1 MQRGGAVKRVKKTVR
16 SGDDLLEVSG
26 GRSVYDGYII
36 DDIRCEK
43 SSEYIDF
50 TSKPDEVRLGEAIGG
65 ANDDEYKRQQIR
77 KTIEEH
83 LDKELKLR
91 GQGIKVLSLFFI
103 DRVAKYRWY
112 DDDGNARPG
121 MYALMFEEEYRKAAG
136 KGKYRTLFADVD
148 LDTAADGVHNG
159 YFAIDRKK
167 DARGD
172 YMLRDSRGEGTA
184 AADEGA
190 YQLIMRDKERLLS
203 FDSKLKFIFSHS
215 ALREGWDNPNVFQIC
230 TLNETGSLMKKR
242 QEIGRGLRIAVDQN
256 GVRRYEEGIN
266 TLTVIANES
275 YEDFARQLQQEI
287 EDDQGIRFGVVEQHL
302 FANIPVIGDDGETV
316 YFGVEASDKVWDHL
330 LGAGYIDVKGKVQ
343 DSLRRDLKSGEVDLP
358 DDVGENAPLIV
369 AALSKVAGKLDIK
382 NADDRV
388 QIGLNKAVYLMPEFT
403 ELWDRIKHRT
413 TFRLDFDGDG
423 LIDVCARDIK
433 FNLSVGK
440 ARFVV
445 RTSTLD
451 IDRGGVTAE
460 EGKGYVVV
468 SDTSDFELPDIVS
481 YLQDETNLKRRSIV
495 QILVK
500 SERLDDFRSN
510 PQKFIEQVAAI
521 IKRQMQLFIVDGIKY
536 QRLGDEC
543 CYSQE
548 LFDDNELYGYLKK
561 NMLESTKSVYDHVVF
576 DSDGEAAF
584 AGGLERDEA
593 VKVYAKLPSWF
604 KIDTPLGSY
613 NPDWAVLMDIDG
625 VERLYFVVE
634 TKGSM
639 FSDDLRPTEKAKID
653 CGRQHFKALD
663 AGASF
668 KVARDYESFR
678 GQVLT

>member
-1 MQRGGAVKRVKKTVR
+1 MTATPNRART
-16 SGDDLLEVSG
+16 
-26 GRSVYDGYII
+26 
-36 DDIRCEK
+36 
-43 SSEYIDF
+43 
-50 TSKPDEVRLGEAIGG
+50 
-65 ANDDEYKRQQIR
+65 
-77 KTIEEH
+77 
-83 LDKELKLR
+83 
-91 GQGIKVLSLFFI
+91 LF
-103 DRVAKYRWY
+103 
-112 DDDGNARPG
+112 
-121 MYALMFEEEYRKAAG
+121 MFEEEYRKAAS
-136 KGKYRTLFADVD
+136 KGKYSTLFADVD

-159 YFAIDRKK
+159 YFAIDTKK
-167 DARGD
+167 DTRGNP
-172 YMLRDSRGEGTA
+172 MLRDSRGDGTA
-184 AADEGA
+184 VADEGA

-230 TLNETGSLMKKR
+230 TLNETGSVMKKR

-256 GVRRYEEGIN
+256 GVRRYEDGIN

-287 EDDQGIRFGVVEQHL
+287 EDDQGISFGVVEPHL
-302 FANIPVIGDDGETV
+302 FANIPVIGDEGETA
-316 YFGVEASDKVWDHL
+316 YFGVEASDQVWAHL
-330 LGAGYIDVKGKVQ
+330 LAAGYIDSTGKIQ

-358 DDVGENAPLIV
+358 ADVGENGALIA

-388 QIGLNKAVYLMPEFT
+388 QIRLNKAVYLSPEFA

-413 TFRLDFDGDG
+413 TFRVDFDGDG
-423 LIDVCARDIK
+423 LIERCAREIRI
-433 FNLSVGK
+433 NLSVGK

-460 EGKGYVVV
+460 EGSSSVVV
-468 SDTSDFELPDIVS
+468 SDTSDFDLPDIVS
-481 YLQDETNLKRRSIV
+481 YLQDETSLTRRSIV

-500 SERLDDFRSN
+500 SERLDDFRNN

-521 IKRQMQLFIVDGIKY
+521 IKRQMHLYIVDGIKY
-536 QRLGDEC
+536 QRLGDEF

-548 LFDDNELYGYLKK
+548 LFDDNELYGYLKR
-561 NMLESTKSVYDHVVF
+561 NMLDSTKSVYDHVVF
-576 DSDGEAAF
+576 DSDNEEAF

-593 VKVYAKLPSWF
+593 VKLYAKLPSWF

-613 NPDWAVLMDIDG
+613 NPDWAVLMDIDD

-634 TKGSM
+634 TKGSL
-639 FSDDLRPTEKAKID
+639 FSDELRPTEKAKID
-653 CGRQHFKALD
+653 CGRKHFKALD
-663 AGASF
+663 DGVSF
-668 KVARDYESFR
+668 KIASGYESFR
-678 GQVLT
+678 EQVLT